1 MFSKIFITLLF
12 TITLSLPIPRLP
24 WTRSNKMALKTSLR
38 YSQINDEDIHC
49 NSMISA

>member
-12 TITLSLPIPRLP
+12 TIALSFPIPRHP